1 LGFYGL
7 KDPFLMEIFTNKI
20 VKDIEISKSQ
30 GLKAKIQSVF
40 LSTPSELIS
49 KPLVKYIEDFSNGSA

>member
-1 LGFYGL
+1 
-7 KDPFLMEIFTNKI
+7 MEIFTNKI

-40 LSTPSELIS
+40 LSKPSKLIS